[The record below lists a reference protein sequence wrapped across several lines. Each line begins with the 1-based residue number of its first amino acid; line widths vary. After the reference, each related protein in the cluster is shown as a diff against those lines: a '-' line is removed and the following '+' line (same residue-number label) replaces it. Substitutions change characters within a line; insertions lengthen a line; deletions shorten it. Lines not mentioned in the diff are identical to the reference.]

1 MGFFRKTYDINKI
14 KADKF
19 LAYTHLGLGDHIV
32 CNGLL
37 NYFSESFD
45 KIYLPVKSRDINNI
59 NYLYKDN
66 QKIEVFKIE
75 HSSEVE
81 DINSFAKKNNLITLK
96 VGFKKRK
103 PPFNLSFYDQFG
115 LPYSYSISKFRVPRD
130 IKKEKSLYQ
139 HLKDVYKVKDRYQVV
154 HNQSSYGKV
163 SLQVNNELP
172 TIFIEKETDLYKNIF
187 LYSKVIKNATEIHC
201 LDSSFLHLAE
211 RVETDA
217 ELIFHNIK
225 KDGQRGADVHLVKN
239 WKIVNYFK

>member
-1 MGFFRKTYDINKI
+1 MGFFRTTYDINKI
-14 KADKF
+14 KTDKF

-115 LPYSYSISKFRVPRD
+115 LPYSYSISKFILTKD
-130 IKKEKSLYQ
+130 IKKEASLYQ
-139 HLKDVYKVKDRYQVV
+139 HLTDIYKVKDRYQVV

-163 SLQVNNELP
+163 SLQTNKELP
-172 TIFIEKETDLYKNIF
+172 TIFIEKHTDLYKNIF
-187 LYSKVIKNATEIHC
+187 LYTKVIKNATEIHC
-201 LDSSFLHLAE
+201 LDSSFLHLVE

>member
-115 LPYSYSISKFRVPRD
+115 LPYSYSISKFRAPRD

-201 LDSSFLHLAE
+201 LDSSFLHLVE

-239 WKIVNYFK
+239 WKVVNYFK

>member
-1 MGFFRKTYDINKI
+1 MKFFKETYQINKI
-14 KADKF
+14 RNDKF

-45 KIYLPVKSRDINNI
+45 TIYLPVKSRDINNI

-66 QKIEVFKIE
+66 PKIQVFKIE
-75 HSSEVE
+75 HSSDVQ
-81 DINSFAKKNNLITLK
+81 DINNFANKNNLIILK

-103 PPFNLSFYDQFG
+103 PPFNLSFYEQFN
-115 LPYSYSISKFRVPRD
+115 LSYSYSISRFSAPKD
-130 IKKEKSLYQ
+130 INKEETLYQ
-139 HLKDVYKVKDRYQVV
+139 HLREIYGVKDQYQIV

-163 SLQVNNELP
+163 SLQTNEGLP

-201 LDSSFLHLAE
+201 LDSSFLHLVE
-211 RVETDA
+211 RMETNA
-217 ELIFHNIK
+217 NLFFHNIK
-225 KDGQRGADVHLVKN
+225 KDGQKGADVHLVKN
-239 WKIVNYFK
+239 WQIVNYFK

>member
-1 MGFFRKTYDINKI
+1 MGFFKKTYDINKI
-14 KADKF
+14 KTGKF

-81 DINSFAKKNNLITLK
+81 DINSFAKKNHLITLK

-115 LPYSYSISKFRVPRD
+115 LPYSYSISKFTVPKD
-130 IKKEKSLYQ
+130 IKKEESLYQ
-139 HLKDVYKVKDRYQVV
+139 HLKDIYKVKDRYQVV

-163 SLQVNNELP
+163 SLHANKELP
-172 TIFIEKETDLYKNIF
+172 TIFIEKDTDLYKNIF

-201 LDSSFLHLAE
+201 LDSSFLHLVE

-217 ELIFHNIK
+217 NLFFHNIK
-225 KDGQRGADVHLVKN
+225 KDGQKGADVHLVKN

>member
-1 MGFFRKTYDINKI
+1 MGFFKKTYEKNKI
-14 KADKF
+14 KTGKF

-59 NYLYKDN
+59 SYLYKDN

-81 DINSFAKKNNLITLK
+81 DINSFAKKNHLITLK

-115 LPYSYSISKFRVPRD
+115 LPYSYSISKFTVPKD
-130 IKKEKSLYQ
+130 IKKEESLYK
-139 HLKDVYKVKDRYQVV
+139 HLKDIYEVKDRYQVV

-163 SLQVNNELP
+163 SLHINKELS
-172 TIFIEKETDLYKNIF
+172 TIFIEKDTDLYKNIF

-201 LDSSFLHLAE
+201 LDSSFLHLVE
-211 RVETDA
+211 RMETNA
-217 ELIFHNIK
+217 NLFFHNIK
-225 KDGQRGADVHLVKN
+225 KDGQKGADVHLVKN

>member
-59 NYLYKDN
+59 TYLYKDN

-201 LDSSFLHLAE
+201 LDSSFLHLVE

>member
-1 MGFFRKTYDINKI
+1 MGFFKKTYDINKI
-14 KADKF
+14 KTGKF

-59 NYLYKDN
+59 SYLYKDN

-75 HSSEVE
+75 HSSEVK
-81 DINSFAKKNNLITLK
+81 DINNFAKKNNLMTLK
-96 VGFKKRK
+96 VGFKKRR

-115 LPYSYSISKFRVPRD
+115 LPYSYSISKFTVPKD
-130 IKKEKSLYQ
+130 IKKEESLYQ

-187 LYSKVIKNATEIHC
+187 LYR
-201 LDSSFLHLAE
+201 L
-211 RVETDA
+211 
-217 ELIFHNIK
+217 
-225 KDGQRGADVHLVKN
+225 
-239 WKIVNYFK
+239 

>member
-1 MGFFRKTYDINKI
+1 MGFFKKTYDINKI
-14 KADKF
+14 KTKRF

-45 KIYLPVKSRDINNI
+45 TIYLPVKSRDINNI

-66 QKIEVFKIE
+66 QKIKVFKIE

-81 DINSFAKKNNLITLK
+81 DINNFAKKNNLITLK

-115 LPYSYSISKFRVPRD
+115 LPYSYSISKFIVPQD
-130 IKKEKSLYQ
+130 IKKEESLYQ
-139 HLKDVYKVKDRYQVV
+139 HLKDIYKVKDRYQVV

-163 SLQVNNELP
+163 SLLANKELP
-172 TIFIEKETDLYKNIF
+172 TIFIEKDTDLYKNIF

-201 LDSSFLHLAE
+201 LDSSFLHLVE
-211 RVETDA
+211 RVETNAD
-217 ELIFHNIK
+217 LFFHNIK
-225 KDGQRGADVHLVKN
+225 KDGQKGADVHLVKN

>member
-1 MGFFRKTYDINKI
+1 MGFFKKTYDINKI
-14 KADKF
+14 KTDKF

-59 NYLYKDN
+59 SYLYKDN

-75 HSSEVE
+75 HSSEVK
-81 DINSFAKKNNLITLK
+81 DINKFAKKNNLMTLK
-96 VGFKKRK
+96 VGFKKRR

-115 LPYSYSISKFRVPRD
+115 LPYSYSISGFTVPQD
-130 IKKEKSLYQ
+130 IKKEETLYQ
-139 HLKDVYKVKDRYQVV
+139 HLKDIYKVEDRYQVV

-163 SLQVNNELP
+163 SLRANKELP
-172 TIFIEKETDLYKNIF
+172 TIFIEKDTDLYKNIF

-201 LDSSFLHLAE
+201 LDSSFLHLVE
-211 RVETDA
+211 RVKTDA

>member
-1 MGFFRKTYDINKI
+1 MGFFKKTYDINKI
-14 KADKF
+14 KTDKF

-201 LDSSFLHLAE
+201 LDSSFLHLVE

>member
-1 MGFFRKTYDINKI
+1 MGFFKKTYDINKI
-14 KADKF
+14 KTDKF
-19 LAYTHLGLGDHIV
+19 LAYTHLGLGENIV

-201 LDSSFLHLAE
+201 LDSSFLHLVE

>member
-1 MGFFRKTYDINKI
+1 MGFFKKTYDINKI
-14 KADKF
+14 KTDKF

-59 NYLYKDN
+59 SYLYKDN

-75 HSSEVE
+75 HSSEVK
-81 DINSFAKKNNLITLK
+81 DINKFAKKNNLMTLK
-96 VGFKKRK
+96 VGFKKRR

-201 LDSSFLHLAE
+201 LDSSFLHLVE